1 MLCSA
6 YSPGMARFAPVR
18 NVAGIALFRNWN
30 TTKGQRMTDTIIDKD
45 IRERLRLMRE
55 LLGKAEST
63 LGEDFGSAIADPVAR
78 RGNAA
83 AIRADYLAKL
93 QRVSGWALRDAVTD
107 GLQHGMTWRWMGT
120 ASQLPV
126 GTLHRQYNAG
136 GRIVVHDDVTQEP
149 DYSAPQPLSES
160 EDARSQ

>member
-1 MLCSA
+1 
-6 YSPGMARFAPVR
+6 
-18 NVAGIALFRNWN
+18 
-30 TTKGQRMTDTIIDKD
+30 MTDTISDED
-45 IRERLRLMRE
+45 IRRRLRQMRE
-55 LLGKAEST
+55 LLDKAEST
-63 LGEDFGSAIADPVAR
+63 LVADFGATITDPIAQ

-93 QRVSGWALRDAVTD
+93 QRLSGWALRDAVTD

-136 GRIVVHDDVTQEP
+136 GRVVVRDNVTQEP
-149 DYSAPQPLSES
+149 NYSAPDDLSNT
-160 EDARSQ
+160 